1 LPTLKTARNGSRASA
16 RDGRSKDMSAQTYLA
31 YDYPLLSVFWS
42 MLVFFLW
49 IMWFVLLFRIVV
61 DIFRDDALSGWA
73 KAGWL
78 VFTLLLPFLG
88 VFVYVIARGKNM
100 GGREIAQARA
110 QQEEFN
116 AYIRQTA
123 AGGRTSSVDELARLS
138 EIRSRGDITEEEF
151 RRAKDLV
158 LTGHSP
164 AGHSGATSRPPAR

>member
-1 LPTLKTARNGSRASA
+1 MVAEGTQVKIVDFGAALLTNPQVTQIKDVGEHSITITRQVKPYNTEQGS
-16 RDGRSKDMSAQTYLA
+16 QQ
-31 YDYPLLSVFWS
+31 P
-42 MLVFFLW
+42 
-49 IMWFVLLFRIVV
+49 
-61 DIFRDDALSGWA
+61 
-73 KAGWL
+73 
-78 VFTLLLPFLG
+78 
-88 VFVYVIARGKNM
+88 YVIARGKNM

-164 AGHSGATSRPPAR
+164 AGHSGATSRPPGR